1 MHNLKSDDLSM
12 NSSFDLKTYLE
23 GRRKLVDE
31 WLEENLPRPV
41 GPHSLVIEAM
51 RYSALSKG
59 KRIRPI
65 LLMAA
70 ADAVGGDGT
79 RFLPQASAL
88 ECIHA
93 YSLIHDDLP
102 AMDDD
107 DLRRGV
113 PTCHKAFGEAMAILA
128 GDALLN
134 YAFEILSSPS
144 HSKGLDP
151 ETVISVIGT
160 IGHASGINGMVGGQA
175 ADVLM
180 EGKEVDEETLRFIH
194 VHKTGAIIKAAI
206 KAGAILGGADPIQ
219 LERMEEFGYHL
230 GLLFQI
236 KDDLLDVEGD
246 EKRLGKRTKKDA
258 EKKKATYPALFGIER
273 TKQMGQEIL
282 KEAIDA
288 LSIFG
293 PEADALRSV
302 ANYVVR
308 RSR

>member
-1 MHNLKSDDLSM
+1 M
-12 NSSFDLKTYLE
+12 NDQFDLKVYLDE
-23 GRRKLVDE
+23 RRRLVDE
-31 WLEENLPRPV
+31 WLEENLPTPE
-41 GPHSLVIEAM
+41 GPNSLVIEAM

-70 ADAVGGDGT
+70 ADAVGEKGT
-79 RFLPQASAL
+79 QFLPQASAL

-102 AMDDD
+102 AMDND
-107 DLRRGV
+107 DLRRGI

-134 YAFEILSSPS
+134 FAFEILSNPA
-144 HSKGLDP
+144 HSDGVAPATMLN
-151 ETVISVIGT
+151 VIAT
-160 IGHASGINGMVGGQA
+160 IGNASGIYGMVGGQA

-180 EGKEVDEETLRFIH
+180 EGKEVDEGTLKFIH
-194 VHKTGAIIKAAI
+194 TRKTGALIKASI
-206 KAGAILGGADPIQ
+206 MAGAILGGATSLQ
-219 LERMEEFGYHL
+219 LERMNEFGYHL

-246 EKRLGKRTKKDA
+246 EKALGKRTKKDA
-258 EKKKATYPALFGIER
+258 QKKKATYPALFGIER
-273 TKQMGQEIL
+273 TKEMGQTVL
-282 KEAIDA
+282 MQAIGA

-293 PEADALRSV
+293 SEADPLRSITE
-302 ANYVVR
+302 YVIR